1 MKILKTFLVFLL
13 LLPFP
18 NHTNGINV
26 KEVANIAVNVIRLSL
41 QFSKEIRAWNDFN
54 EIQKF
59 RTELNTNINKLHD
72 KLDFVVQ
79 EVEKLTELIEK
90 QTQDILITPSINQIK
105 SCVIE
110 LNSLLQNPN
119 NTAARENFLSR
130 CSDIIVKVRTIYDFL
145 SGQNSSILEKYRHK
159 DGSCNG
165 QSIKTMHNFLY
176 RYLVDGCAI
185 SVTAEELRHNQN
197 SVLDKNECLNMV
209 EKTNDF
215 MENLY
220 NKCISSSCQNF
231 YSHATELLSGPE
243 IVDVESAASILNDNF
258 PWFQLFIVESKYSNS
273 IIENNGTFAIN
284 IKTFT
289 MQKNY
294 IVIWTN
300 SFVSF
305 FKHNNTENA
314 FIVNVTISI
323 CDHVRSWNGM
333 NLSRH
338 LYEEEKLYSFVGYTS
353 DHTNDTCRYTQRL
366 DPPLSASSKQELTLI
381 TFLFVLFALYFL

>member
-1 MKILKTFLVFLL
+1 MKTFLVFLL

-18 NHTNGINV
+18 NNTNGINV
-26 KEVANIAVNVIRLSL
+26 KEVANIAVDVIRLSL

-54 EIQKF
+54 EIQKC
-59 RTELNTNINKLHD
+59 RTELNTKFNKLHD
-72 KLDFVVQ
+72 KLDFVYQ
-79 EVEKLTELIEK
+79 EVKNLTDLIEK

-105 SCVIE
+105 SCVKD
-110 LNSLLQNPN
+110 LDSLLKQPN
-119 NTAARENFLSR
+119 NTAARKNLLDR
-130 CSDIIVKVRTIYDFL
+130 CERIIVEVRTIDDFL
-145 SGQNSSILEKYRHK
+145 SGQNRSILEKYRHK

-165 QSIKTMHNFLY
+165 KSIKKMHNYLY
-176 RYLVDGCAI
+176 RYLIDGCAI
-185 SVTAEELRHNQN
+185 AVTAEELMHNQT

-209 EKTNDF
+209 EKTNHF
-215 MENLY
+215 MKNLY

-231 YSHATELLSGPE
+231 YSRVTELLSGPE
-243 IVDVESAASILNDNF
+243 IVNVESAASVLNDNF
-258 PWFQLFIVESKYSNS
+258 PWFQFLIVESKDSNS

-284 IKTFT
+284 FKTFI

-300 SFVSF
+300 SFSSF

-314 FIVNVTISI
+314 FIVNITISI

-381 TFLFVLFALYFL
+381 TFLFVLFRPYIL

>member
-26 KEVANIAVNVIRLSL
+26 KEVAKIAVDVIRLSL
-41 QFSKEIRAWNDFN
+41 QFSKEIRAWNGFN

-119 NTAARENFLSR
+119 NTAARENFLKR
-130 CSDIIVKVRTIYDFL
+130 CENIIVEVRTIYDFL
-145 SGQNSSILEKYRHK
+145 SGQNRSILEKYRHK

-165 QSIKTMHNFLY
+165 QSIKTMHNFLF

-185 SVTAEELRHNQN
+185 VVTAEELRHNQN
-197 SVLDKNECLNMV
+197 SVLDKNEWLNMV

-220 NKCISSSCQNF
+220 NKCISSSCQNV

-243 IVDVESAASILNDNF
+243 IVNVESAASVLKDNF
-258 PWFQLFIVESKYSNS
+258 PWFQFLIVESKDSNS
-273 IIENNGTFAIN
+273 IIENSGTFAIN
-284 IKTFT
+284 FKTFT
-289 MQKNY
+289 MQ
-294 IVIWTN
+294 
-300 SFVSF
+300 
-305 FKHNNTENA
+305 
-314 FIVNVTISI
+314 
-323 CDHVRSWNGM
+323 
-333 NLSRH
+333 
-338 LYEEEKLYSFVGYTS
+338 
-353 DHTNDTCRYTQRL
+353 
-366 DPPLSASSKQELTLI
+366 
-381 TFLFVLFALYFL
+381 